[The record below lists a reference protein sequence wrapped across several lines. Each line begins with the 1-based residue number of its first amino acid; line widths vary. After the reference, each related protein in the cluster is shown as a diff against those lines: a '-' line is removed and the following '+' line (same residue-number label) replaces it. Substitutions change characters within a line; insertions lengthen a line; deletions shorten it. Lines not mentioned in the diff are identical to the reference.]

1 MAFQPKWRR
10 NLCCVNSIVFAG
22 LFLLS
27 PQVLAQAPADGQAQT
42 EADADPFAV
51 PVGANAQELMK
62 FIASVRQKRG
72 NTMESVTRAATAAVA
87 GAEAI
92 RKLKDVPE
100 AIQMAAIKEEIGA
113 LNFLSRYNPAMKA
126 KMDNLMKEL
135 ENSTNPVLAR
145 LGKME
150 AFKSKV
156 ASAGRAPEKDQKAL
170 INEFKTMI
178 GDDGLD
184 REGFMLGSTLAR
196 SLSTSANTEL
206 AASFY
211 DELGRMMLKS
221 SDEMVKSRAENTF
234 GAARRM
240 RLMGNEMEITG
251 TTTTGEAFDWASYRG
266 KTVLVDFWASWC
278 GPCRAEVPNMK
289 KQLALYGDQGFAIV
303 GINLDNTIEACDNYV
318 AQENL
323 DWPNLFSKKE
333 GEQGWNNPLVQY
345 YGVSGIPTAILVD
358 KEGKVVSLRARGQE
372 LNRLLKEL
380 LGEPKGSDDTAAE

>member
-126 KMDNLMKEL
+126 KMDKLMKEL

-150 AFKSKV
+150 EI
-156 ASAGRAPEKDQKAL
+156 GRAH
-170 INEFKTMI
+170 
-178 GDDGLD
+178 
-184 REGFMLGSTLAR
+184 
-196 SLSTSANTEL
+196 
-206 AASFY
+206 
-211 DELGRMMLKS
+211 
-221 SDEMVKSRAENTF
+221 V
-234 GAARRM
+234 
-240 RLMGNEMEITG
+240 
-251 TTTTGEAFDWASYRG
+251 
-266 KTVLVDFWASWC
+266 
-278 GPCRAEVPNMK
+278 
-289 KQLALYGDQGFAIV
+289 
-303 GINLDNTIEACDNYV
+303 
-318 AQENL
+318 
-323 DWPNLFSKKE
+323 
-333 GEQGWNNPLVQY
+333 
-345 YGVSGIPTAILVD
+345 
-358 KEGKVVSLRARGQE
+358 
-372 LNRLLKEL
+372 
-380 LGEPKGSDDTAAE
+380 